1 MTLAAFMYCVC
12 MILVWFLL
20 YSRVILGY
28 AFLFF
33 YVSVL
38 HLVVINNEHF

>member
-1 MTLAAFMYCVC
+1 MTLAAFMYGVC

-33 YVSVL
+33 
-38 HLVVINNEHF
+38 FT

>member
-1 MTLAAFMYCVC
+1 MTLAAFMYGVC

-28 AFLFF
+28 AFLSFLRKCTSF
-33 YVSVL
+33 GG
-38 HLVVINNEHF
+38 HQ